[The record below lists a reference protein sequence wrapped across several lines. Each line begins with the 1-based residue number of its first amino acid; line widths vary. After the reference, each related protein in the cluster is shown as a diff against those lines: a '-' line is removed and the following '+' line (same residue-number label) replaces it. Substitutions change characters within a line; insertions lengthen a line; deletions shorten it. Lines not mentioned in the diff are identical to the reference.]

1 MSYLDTDADGNLIKG
16 KKLTDQTGVRF
27 TIEPVEPDVT
37 FSNKDI
43 ELMAREI
50 LNTGMN
56 PQLVSDLQEQEI
68 KTIWEIINGRQYT
81 R

>member
-1 MSYLDTDADGNLIKG
+1 MTDREHTTQEGMK
-16 KKLTDQTGVRF
+16 F
-27 TIEPVEPDVT
+27 TIEPVEPEIT
-37 FSNKDI
+37 FNSKDI

>member
-1 MSYLDTDADGNLIKG
+1 MTDKE
-16 KKLTDQTGVRF
+16 LTTQTGVKF
-27 TIEPVEPDVT
+27 TIEPAGPDRT
-37 FSNKDI
+37 FNSKDI

-68 KTIWEIINGRQYT
+68 RTIWEIINGRQYT